1 MGEAVRD
8 DAMAGGRTVLV
19 VEDEPII
26 ALAVKAT
33 LARHGYEVV
42 QAASGEDAIRM
53 ADEHP
58 EIALIL
64 MDINLGAGLD
74 GTEAARVVLATHEV
88 PLVFHSSH
96 TEPDVV
102 ERTEGITSYG
112 YIVKNTGETV
122 LLASMKMAFRLFE
135 ARRREAEARA
145 ALTHQRD
152 LMRYVIEHNRGA
164 VAIHDRELRYLYVSR
179 AYLAQYGVAE
189 RDIIGERHYDVFP
202 DLPEKWRVVHRNA
215 LAGAVSSGEEDV
227 YPRADGTFDV
237 TRWEC
242 RPWYE
247 ADGSI
252 GGIVVYT
259 EVYERRDAAGE
270 RLPLRPIPE
279 GD

>member
-1 MGEAVRD
+1 MVTTS
-8 DAMAGGRTVLV
+8 GGGADKPVILL

-26 ALAVKAT
+26 ALSVKAM
-33 LARHGYEVV
+33 LVRHGYTVLS
-42 QAASGEDAIRM
+42 APSGEDAVRV
-53 ADEHP
+53 ADGHP
-58 EIALIL
+58 EIDLIL
-64 MDINLGAGLD
+64 MDINLGTGMD
-74 GTEAARVVLATHEV
+74 GTEAARIVLESREV
-88 PLVFHSSH
+88 PLVFHSAY

-112 YIVKNTGETV
+112 YIVKNSGETV
-122 LLASMKMAFRLFE
+122 LLASLRMAFRLFE
-135 ARRREAEARA
+135 ARHREAEARK

-189 RDIIGERHYDVFP
+189 RDIIGQPHYDVFP
-202 DLPEKWRVVHRNA
+202 DLPEKWRIVHRKA
-215 LAGAVSSGEEDV
+215 LAGEVSSGEEDV
-227 YPRADGTFDV
+227 YPRDDGSYDV

-247 ADGSI
+247 VDGSI

-259 EVYERRDAAGE
+259 EVYERRDAAGA
-270 RLPLRPIPE
+270 RLPLRPLPR